1 MSDKIRV
8 NYEALEEMANICM
21 ANYENLN
28 NVLNNIRQIANGM
41 TSEAL
46 VGDVGQAFSDA
57 LTGPFASSVK
67 KLGEKFKE
75 VSDDIHGAI
84 DDMKSADSTAG
95 GNF

>member
-1 MSDKIRV
+1 MAEKIRV

-21 ANYENLN
+21 KNYENLEQ
-28 NVLNNIRQIANGM
+28 VLTNIRQIANQL

-57 LTGPFASSVK
+57 LTGPFSNSVK

-84 DDMKSADSTAG
+84 NDMKSADSTAG